1 MTRNNY
7 MIVGDRYMSWN
18 CAVWRSNS
26 VKNKEDAEIL
36 YRKLCKGD
44 TSLIGPTQR
53 IQDFYEELTAK
64 HPEIDDISEEEF
76 DNIDLCPWSATFDKS
91 EGHIIMSCILIKS
104 EYINN
109 LVQDLAKKYELSFYE
124 PQEMVFLL

>member
-1 MTRNNY
+1 MS
-7 MIVGDRYMSWN
+7 VGDKDMSWY
-18 CAVWRSNS
+18 CAVWHCNS

-36 YRKLCKGD
+36 YRRLCEGD

-53 IQDFYEELTAK
+53 TQEFYEELTAK
-64 HPEIDDISEEEF
+64 HPEIDDISQDEI
-76 DNIDLCPWSATFDKS
+76 DNLDLCPWSITFDKS
-91 EGHIIMSCILIKS
+91 EGHIIMSCILIKA
-104 EYINN
+104 EYINT